1 MCIIMTTNKPKIA
14 LVNSP
19 LLQGVS
25 HHPMFPPL
33 GLAYMAAV
41 LEQND
46 FEVKIFDCP
55 VCEINHEKL
64 KADLESF
71 QPTMIGIGSF
81 TPTIQSAIKS
91 AHVAKEACPDAQ
103 VLMGGPHATFADKQI
118 LTDEKS
124 VDIIVRGEG
133 EETMLEL
140 AKQSPELQKIND
152 IKGITFRKDNQIIQ
166 TPNRARI
173 QDLDA
178 LPRPA
183 YKYLPVEKYK
193 ITGRK
198 LLPIISSR
206 GCPFH
211 CSFCVASQMFG
222 ATIRARSP
230 KNVLDEMEWLR
241 DEYGAEGIAFQDD
254 TLTVDKKRA
263 VDIFDGMIERKI
275 NLPWGCFSRAD
286 VVTKEVLAKMSKAH
300 CNEVG
305 FGVESGCQKML
316 DAFHKKVTVEQS
328 ENAIKWTKE
337 AGIFVAASLIIG
349 YPGETKETLQ
359 QTLDLIRRVEPDDVW
374 LCHATPY
381 LGTELRDIVESNGW
395 KMVEDWTLYNT
406 MNPIFEDPLLPA
418 KEIAQMRK
426 TFYNKFYGPGY
437 IMRQAVKGYLKGNLY
452 SKIMTRT
459 AVNYNLW
466 RVRSSL

>member
-1 MCIIMTTNKPKIA
+1 MKTNKTKIA
-14 LVNSP
+14 LVNTP
-19 LLQGVS
+19 LFERVT
-25 HHPMFPPL
+25 HHPFFPPL

-55 VCEINHEKL
+55 VCEMNHEKL
-64 KADLESF
+64 KAELDSF
-71 QPTMIGIGSF
+71 QPTIIGIGSF
-81 TPTIQSAIKS
+81 TETTESALKS
-91 AHVAKEACPDAQ
+91 ARVAKEVCPDAK
-103 VLMGGPHATFADKQI
+103 VLMGGPHATFEDKQI
-118 LTDEKS
+118 LTSEKE

-133 EETMLEL
+133 EETILEL
-140 AKQSPELQKIND
+140 AKQLPELQKVSE
-152 IKGITFRKDNQIIQ
+152 IKGITFRKDSQIIQ
-166 TPNRARI
+166 TPNRPLI
-173 QDLDA
+173 QNLDA

-193 ITGRK
+193 IMGKR
-198 LLPIISSR
+198 LLPIITSR

-211 CSFCVASQMFG
+211 CSFCVSSKMFG
-222 ATIRARSP
+222 AIIRARSP
-230 KNVLDEMEWLR
+230 KNVLDELELLR
-241 DEYGAEGIAFQDD
+241 DEYGTEGVAFQDD

-263 VDIFDGMIERKI
+263 IDIFDGMIERKI
-275 NLPWGCFSRAD
+275 KLPWGCFSRAD
-286 VVTKEVLAKMSKAH
+286 VVTKELLAKMSKAH

-305 FGVESGCQKML
+305 FGIESGCQKML
-316 DAFHKKVTVEQS
+316 NAFNKKVTVEQS

-337 AGIFVAASLIIG
+337 AGIFVAASIILG

-359 QTLDLIRRVEPDDVW
+359 QTLDFIRRLEPDDVW

-381 LGTELRDIVESNGW
+381 PGTELRDLVESHGW

-418 KEIAQMRK
+418 KEIAQIRK
-426 TFYNKFYGPGY
+426 NFYNKLYGPRY
-437 IMRQAVKGYLKGNLY
+437 IVHQAVKGYVKGNIY

-459 AVNYNLW
+459 AVYYNLW
-466 RVRSSL
+466 RAKASL